1 MVCWQSFPIS
11 YVKMKQDIFYCAALS
26 TEVKE
31 QVLGTASTGEN
42 WLLLEYREGWGVEPF
57 KESDLP
63 RHVKQHLSRSL
74 KSVPK
79 SRFLFIKQDRQ
90 TTHRLTLFVVRSLEV
105 GSTVVKYEFNNY
117 EELIDLD
124 LTAALSG
131 KSTGATQWNNPIFLI
146 CTHGR
151 RDKCCAKFGFP
162 IYKVTRDFANDD
174 SVWQSSHVGGDRFAA
189 NMICFPDGLFYG
201 HVTEETA
208 PLIVSDYRKQKL
220 FLEKLRGRTCYARPI
235 QAAEVFV
242 RQQSGLN
249 GLNDLKFLDYEVVK
263 PNYFRVRFLSQNEA
277 EIHELYLTSQLSEFQ
292 NRMTCHSEE
301 EKKVVQYLPG
311 KYQRLANFSER

>member
-1 MVCWQSFPIS
+1 
-11 YVKMKQDIFYCAALS
+11 MKQDIFYCAAVS

-31 QVLGTASTGEN
+31 QVLGTAATCEN

-57 KESDLP
+57 KESDLS
-63 RHVKQHLSRSL
+63 RNVKQHLNRSL
-74 KSVPK
+74 KSVTK
-79 SRFLFIKQDRQ
+79 SRLLFIKQDRL
-90 TTHRLTLFVVRSLEV
+90 TTHPLTLFIVRSLEG
-105 GSTVVKYEFNNY
+105 GSTVVKYEFKNY

-131 KSTGATQWNNPIFLI
+131 QAIPEAAQWNDPLFLI

-162 IYKVTRDFANDD
+162 IYKATRDFANDD

-208 PLIVSDYRKQKL
+208 PLIVSNYRERKL
-220 FLEKLRGRTCYARPI
+220 FLDQLRGRTCYARPI

-242 RQQSGLN
+242 RQESGLT
-249 GLNDLKFLDYEVVK
+249 GLTDLKFLDYAVIK
-263 PNYFRVRFLSQNEA
+263 PNYFRVRFLSQDDA
-277 EIHELYLTSQLSEFQ
+277 EIHELYLNSRLSEFQ
-292 NRMTCHSEE
+292 NRLTCHAAE
-301 EKKVVQYLPG
+301 EKKVVQYFPG
-311 KYQRLANFSER
+311 KYQRSINLSAR

>member
-1 MVCWQSFPIS
+1 
-11 YVKMKQDIFYCAALS
+11 MKQDIFYCAALS

-31 QVLGTASTGEN
+31 QVLGTASTCEN

-63 RHVKQHLSRSL
+63 RNVKQHLSRSL
-74 KSVPK
+74 KSVVK
-79 SRFLFIKQDRQ
+79 SRLLFIKQDPQ
-90 TTHRLTLFVVRSLEV
+90 TTRRLAMFVARSMEV

-117 EELIDLD
+117 EDLRDLD

-131 KSTGATQWNNPIFLI
+131 QATTGATQWNSPLFLV

-162 IYKVTRDFANDD
+162 IYKSTRDFANDD

-201 HVTEETA
+201 HVTEDTA
-208 PLIVSDYRKQKL
+208 PLIVSAYREKQL
-220 FLEKLRGRTCYARPI
+220 FLDRLRGRTCYARPI

-242 RQQSGLN
+242 RQQSGLS
-249 GLNDLKFLDYEVVK
+249 GLTDLKFLDYEVVK
-263 PNYFRVRFLSQNEA
+263 PNYFRVRFLSQDES

-292 NRMTCHSEE
+292 NRLTCHSAE

-311 KYQRLANFSER
+311 KYSRVII